1 MLGQS
6 NGAGRMSPG
15 GIGEGD
21 STFHIEAGVE
31 GADFTSTGHD
41 SFESA
46 YNRFYHR
53 ENHGG

>member
-1 MLGQS
+1 
-6 NGAGRMSPG
+6 MSPG